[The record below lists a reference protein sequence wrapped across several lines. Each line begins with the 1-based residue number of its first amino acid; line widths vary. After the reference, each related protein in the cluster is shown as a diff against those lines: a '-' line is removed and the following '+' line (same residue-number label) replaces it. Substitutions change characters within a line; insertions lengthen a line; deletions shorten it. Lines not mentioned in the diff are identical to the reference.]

1 MAKRDEQLPLIS
13 DGIDGG
19 HRHGFKSNQWLSRGK
34 ESLPASYAWLPNHRG
49 PPIMMMLIIIMIMV
63 IEMMRTSVRTGNNRV
78 PLSFEWTIDHLADL
92 LNIGGFLILHICS
105 ATTD

>member
-1 MAKRDEQLPLIS
+1 MRDEQLPLISDGIDGVLVVVVLEEVVVPLIS

-49 PPIMMMLIIIMIMV
+49 PPIMMMLVIIMIMV
-63 IEMMRTSVRTGNNRV
+63 IMMM
-78 PLSFEWTIDHLADL
+78 
-92 LNIGGFLILHICS
+92 LIIMMIMVIMMLRS
-105 ATTD
+105 LFFR

>member
-1 MAKRDEQLPLIS
+1 MRDEQLPLIS

-49 PPIMMMLIIIMIMV
+49 PPIMMMLVIIMIMV
-63 IEMMRTSVRTGNNRV
+63 IMMM
-78 PLSFEWTIDHLADL
+78 
-92 LNIGGFLILHICS
+92 LIIMMIMVIMMLRS
-105 ATTD
+105 LFFR

>member
-1 MAKRDEQLPLIS
+1 MRDEQLPLISDGIDGVVVLEVVVVVAHLIS

-49 PPIMMMLIIIMIMV
+49 PPIMMMLVIIMIMVIMMMLIIIMIMV
-63 IEMMRTSVRTGNNRV
+63 IMMLRSLFFR
-78 PLSFEWTIDHLADL
+78 
-92 LNIGGFLILHICS
+92 
-105 ATTD
+105 